1 MIFLKILFFIT
12 TVFLTRKFVIKKQSQ
27 KLKKFLNI

>member
-1 MIFLKILFFIT
+1 MILFKILIFIIL
-12 TVFLTRKFVIKKQSQ
+12 VILTRKLIIKKQSQ

>member
-1 MIFLKILFFIT
+1 MILFKISIFIIL
-12 TVFLTRKFVIKKQSQ
+12 VILTRKWIIKKQSQ